1 MTEHDWRALNRA
13 NWDERVAVH
22 LGASGYDLA
31 ALRSGTGRLDAI
43 VKAELGAV
51 AGLRVIHLQC
61 HIGSDTLTLAQQ
73 GAADIVGV
81 DFSPAAIVAA
91 RILAADLNLSNARFV
106 LSDIYESP
114 AAVAEPPGSFDLAFA
129 TWGTIGW
136 LPDVYAWA
144 RVAAHFARRGGALY
158 FAEGHPS
165 AFVFDDLA
173 GAPDT
178 EGRPA
183 WFTPYFDPAPLV
195 VEDAS
200 DYADASAHLTN
211 SRTVQWMHPLSEIL
225 DALQAAGWRLEWLHE
240 HPRITWRMFRSLV
253 QDADG
258 LWTWPTRSWLPLGVS
273 LRAVRE

>member
-13 NWDERVAVH
+13 NWDERVPVH
-22 LGASGYDLA
+22 LGAGGYDLA
-31 ALRSGTGRLDAI
+31 ALRAGAGRLDAI
-43 VKAELGAV
+43 VRTELGAV

-61 HIGSDTLTLAQQ
+61 HIGSDTLALAQQ
-73 GAADIVGV
+73 GATEIIGV
-81 DFSPAAIVAA
+81 DFSPVAIEAA
-91 RILAADLNLSNARFV
+91 RVLAVELNLSNARFV
-106 LSDIYESP
+106 LSDIYEAP
-114 AAVAEPPGSFDLAFA
+114 AAVAESPGGFDLAFA

-144 RVAAHFARRGGALY
+144 RVAAHFVHPGGALY
-158 FAEGHPS
+158 FADGHPS
-165 AFVFDDLA
+165 ALVFDDLA

-183 WFTPYFDPAPLV
+183 WFAPYFDPAPLV

-200 DYADASAHLTN
+200 DYADASARLTN

-240 HPRITWRMFRSLV
+240 HSRLTRRMFRSLV
-253 QDADG
+253 RDADG
-258 LWTWPTRSWLPLGVS
+258 LWTWPTRPWLPLGVS
-273 LRAVRE
+273 LRAVRQ